1 MNGDPEEAVDEEQ
14 DWLPEETKK
23 KKVARR
29 PKPDYQELA
38 GHCESCQ

>member
-1 MNGDPEEAVDEEQ
+1 MNGNPEEAVDEEQ
-14 DWLPEETKK
+14 DWLPEETK

>member
-1 MNGDPEEAVDEEQ
+1 MTEEQGPEKEEEQ

-23 KKVARR
+23 KVAQRVQ
-29 PKPDYQELA
+29 PDYQILS